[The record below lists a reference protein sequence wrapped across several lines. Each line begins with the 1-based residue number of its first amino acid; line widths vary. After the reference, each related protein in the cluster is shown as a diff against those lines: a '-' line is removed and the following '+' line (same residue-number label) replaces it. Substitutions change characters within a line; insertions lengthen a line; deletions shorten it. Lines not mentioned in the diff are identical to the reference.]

1 MSTQAG
7 VGISHNHDPAA
18 AGKEAVA
25 LALKEAGAERADT
38 VFLFATVGYDQQAL
52 LDAVRAAAGGAQVIG
67 CSGEGVIAGD
77 DADESNF
84 AVSVMTFRSDELSFT
99 PFLAEGLSK
108 GAGELGKRLMEEVW
122 SKAGDDAL
130 GLFLFPD
137 GMTFNWDS
145 FLAGAAAAAAKR
157 MPIYGGT
164 AGDNWTFT
172 GTYQY
177 FGDRVV
183 RDGVVAGLLRG
194 QGRIVSNVT
203 HGCVPIGQART
214 ITKAQGGAI
223 FEIDG
228 KPIFDVLAEY
238 VDGDP
243 RANWNTVVTSLC
255 LGFRAP
261 EHMKGEYPEYV
272 VRALIA
278 KDDAAGAVIIG
289 SNVENG
295 AEVWMTRRDHDLVQ
309 QSTEQMGKKIHA
321 WLDGQTPKLVFHFD
335 CAGRG
340 KMFLRDKQKSDL
352 LKQLR
357 AEVAPNSPWI
367 GFYCY
372 SELAPVAEHN
382 AYHSFTAV
390 VAAIC

>member
-1 MSTQAG
+1 MGTKAG
-7 VGISHNHDPAA
+7 VGISHNHDPVA

-25 LALKEAGAERADT
+25 AALAQAGGDRCDT
-38 VFLFATVGYDQQAL
+38 IFLFATVGYDQAAL
-52 LDAVRAAAGGAQVIG
+52 LASVRAAAPGAQVIG

-84 AVSVMTFRSDELSFT
+84 AVSVMTFRSDELSFI
-99 PFLAEGLSK
+99 PFCVEGLSQG
-108 GAGELGKRLMEEVW
+108 GAEVGRKLMEQVNA
-122 SKAGDDAL
+122 KLGDDAL

-137 GMTFNWDS
+137 GMTFNYDS
-145 FLAGAAAAAAKR
+145 FFDGARKAAAR
-157 MPIYGGT
+157 NLPIFGGT

-183 RDGVVAGLLRG
+183 KDGIVAGLLRG
-194 QGRIVSNVT
+194 KGRIVSNVT
-203 HGCVPIGQART
+203 HGCVPIGTART

-261 EHMKGEYPEYV
+261 EHMKGEYPDYV

-289 SNVENG
+289 SNVTPG
-295 AEVWMTRRDHDLVQ
+295 TEVWMTRRDHDMVAE
-309 QSTEQMGKKIHA
+309 SVDQMGKKIRA
-321 WLDGQTPKLVFHFD
+321 WLGEQQPKLVFHFD

-340 KMFLRDKQKSDL
+340 KMFLRDKQKLDL
-352 LKQLR
+352 LKHLR
-357 AEVAPNSPWI
+357 AEVAPTTPWV

>member
-1 MSTQAG
+1 MSTEAG
-7 VGISHNHDPAA
+7 VGISHNHDPVA

-25 LALKEAGAERADT
+25 AALKQAGGTRCDT
-38 VFLFATVGYDQQAL
+38 VFLFATVGYDQAAL
-52 LDAVRAAAGGAQVIG
+52 LKSVSEAAGGAQVLG

-77 DADESNF
+77 ECDESNF
-84 AVSVMTFRSDELSFT
+84 AVSVMTFRSDELSFD
-99 PFLAEGLSK
+99 PFCVEGLS
-108 GAGELGKRLMEEVW
+108 GGVGEVGRRLMEQVNGKVGE
-122 SKAGDDAL
+122 DAL

-137 GMTFNWDS
+137 GMTFNYDA
-145 FLAGAAAAAAKR
+145 FVAGASAAAKR
-157 MPIYGGT
+157 PLPIYGGT

-177 FGDRVV
+177 FGDRVIK
-183 RDGVVAGLLRG
+183 DGIVAGLLHG
-194 QGRIVSNVT
+194 KGRIVSNVT
-203 HGCVPIGQART
+203 HGCVPIGTARK

-243 RANWNTVVTSLC
+243 RANWNMVVTSLC

-261 EHMKGEYPEYV
+261 EHMKGEYPDYV

-278 KDDAAGAVIIG
+278 KDDQAGAVIIG
-289 SNVENG
+289 SNVEPG
-295 AEVWMTRRDHDLVQ
+295 TEVWMTRRDHDAVAE
-309 QSTEQMGKKIHA
+309 SVDQMGKRIKS
-321 WLDGQTPKLVFHFD
+321 WLGEEQPKLVFHFD

-340 KMFLRDKQKSDL
+340 KMFLRDKQKTDL
-352 LKQLR
+352 LKHLR
-357 AEVAPNSPWI
+357 QEVAPSAPWV

>member
-1 MSTQAG
+1 MSTAAG
-7 VGISHNHDPAA
+7 VGISHNHDPVA

-25 LALKEAGAERADT
+25 AALKQAGTDRADT
-38 VFLFATVGYDQQAL
+38 IFLFATVGYDQAAL
-52 LDAVRAAAGGAQVIG
+52 LGAVNAAAPGAHVIG

-84 AVSVMTFRSDELSFT
+84 AVSVMTFRSDELTFV
-99 PFLAEGLSK
+99 PFCVEGLSRG
-108 GAGELGKRLMEEVW
+108 GAEVGTQLMEQVNA
-122 SKAGDDAL
+122 KLGDDAL

-137 GMTFNWDS
+137 GMTFNYDS
-145 FLAGAAAAAAKR
+145 FFAGARKTAKR
-157 MPIYGGT
+157 NLPIYGGT

-177 FGDRVV
+177 FGDRVIK
-183 RDGVVAGLLRG
+183 DGIVAALLHG
-194 QGRIVSNVT
+194 EGRIVSNVT
-203 HGCVPIGQART
+203 HGCVPIGTART

-261 EHMKGEYPEYV
+261 EHMKGEYPDYV

-289 SNVENG
+289 SNVEPG
-295 AEVWMTRRDHDLVQ
+295 AEVWMTRRDHDMVADSLD
-309 QSTEQMGKKIHA
+309 QMGKKVRT
-321 WLDGQTPKLVFHFD
+321 WLGEQQPKLVFLFD

-340 KMFLRDKQKSDL
+340 KMFLRDKQKLDL
-352 LKQLR
+352 LKHLR
-357 AEVAPNSPWI
+357 GEVAPSAPWV

>member
-1 MSTQAG
+1 MATAAG
-7 VGISHNHDPAA
+7 VGISHNHDPVA

-25 LALKEAGAERADT
+25 AALAQAGSDRCDT
-38 VFLFATVGYDQQAL
+38 IFLFATVGYDQPAL
-52 LDAVRAAAGGAQVIG
+52 LASVVAAAPGAQVIG

-77 DADESNF
+77 VGDESNF
-84 AVSVMTFRSDELSFT
+84 AVSVMAFRSDEMSFI
-99 PFLAEGLSK
+99 PFCVEGLSQG
-108 GAGELGKRLMEEVW
+108 GAEVGRKLMEQVNG
-122 SKAGDDAL
+122 KLGDDAL

-137 GMTFNWDS
+137 GMTFNYDS
-145 FLAGAAAAAAKR
+145 FFDGARKAAAR
-157 MPIYGGT
+157 NLPIFGGT

-183 RDGVVAGLLRG
+183 KDGIVAGLLRG
-194 QGRIVSNVT
+194 KGRIVSNVT
-203 HGCVPIGQART
+203 HGCVPIGTART

-261 EHMKGEYPEYV
+261 EHMKGEYPDYV

-289 SNVENG
+289 SNVTPG
-295 AEVWMTRRDHDLVQ
+295 TEVWMTRRDHDMVAE
-309 QSTEQMGKKIHA
+309 SVDQMGKKIRT
-321 WLDGQTPKLVFHFD
+321 WLGEQQPKLVFHFD

-340 KMFLRDKQKSDL
+340 KMFLRDKQKLDL
-352 LKQLR
+352 LKHLR
-357 AEVAPNSPWI
+357 AEVAPTTPWV